1 MEFLLLQQEKY
12 VPQLLSLWQ
21 EAFGEEKE
29 EVLPFFREI
38 FPLCRCFA
46 AVEEETVCAVVYA
59 LPQVLRAG
67 EKELP
72 VAYFYAIATKKSHRG
87 QGLASRLIAFAAE
100 KMRAEGKAGILL
112 VPANGGLFSFYE
124 KLGFSVFCRR
134 NCQEISRENSEI
146 QECDEEIYLRAR
158 ESFLGDV
165 PHNVPPK
172 VVLRHLRKYVW
183 EGGCAAGE
191 MTDKGFV
198 FREALG
204 DVSRL
209 PRGGKALTKE
219 PVTPYAM
226 AMALSPDFPKEGY
239 FAFAME

>member
-1 MEFLLLQQEKY
+1 MEFLRVKQEEY
-12 VPQLLSLWQ
+12 IPRLLSLWQ

-29 EVLPFFREI
+29 AVLPFFREI

-46 AVEEETVCAVVYA
+46 AVEQEEICAVVYA
-59 LPQVLRAG
+59 LPQVLRVR
-67 EKELP
+67 EKDLP
-72 VAYFYAIATKKSHRG
+72 VAYFYAIATQKSHRG
-87 QGLASRLIAFAAE
+87 QGLASKLIAFAAE
-100 KMRAEGKAGILL
+100 RMQAEGKAGILL
-112 VPANGGLFSFYE
+112 VPASEGLFAFYE

-134 NCQEISRENSEI
+134 NWQEIQEENGEI
-146 QECDEEIYLRAR
+146 QECDEETYLRAR
-158 ESFLGDV
+158 EAFLGDI

-172 VVLRHLRKYVW
+172 VVLRHLKKYIW

-191 MTDKGFV
+191 QTDEGFV

-204 DVSRL
+204 GLTCL
-209 PRGGKALTKE
+209 PRGGKALTKA

-226 AMALSPDFPKEGY
+226 ALALSPDFPKEGY